1 MRATKIIFWSNHL
14 NININKI
21 LPRDIAQ
28 SLEVLETKTFDEVDE
43 ILSCGHNISAIITS
57 LYTTDLQA
65 LCCIQKIQHQYPDIA
80 LIAVLDTV
88 QQISS
93 VYDTLRMLL
102 GQLHQQNLGSGSIYA
117 ASCSNNVIEP
127 STVNLLDKKTII
139 DAKNTILDGIN
150 TKQNSL
156 LSTPTKPIILHQNDK
171 GDQDIHLTN
180 RQQAVLSLL
189 MRGKSNKEIAR
200 LLSISEGTIKIHCMA
215 IYRELGVKNRTQAAM
230 RAEQLLPQL
239 TTLWGFEGSKG
250 QATNISAA

>member
-1 MRATKIIFWSNHL
+1 MKATKIIFWSNHL

-28 SLEVLETKTFDEVDE
+28 SLEVLETKTFDEVDA
-43 ILSCGHNISAIITS
+43 ILSCKHDVSAIITS

-88 QQISS
+88 KQISS

-102 GQLHQQNLGSGSIYA
+102 GQLHQQNLGSESTYA
-117 ASCSNNVIEP
+117 ASFNNNVIEP
-127 STVNLLDKKTII
+127 SSTNLIDKKTII
-139 DAKNTILDGIN
+139 DSKNIILDSKNIQ
-150 TKQNSL
+150 QNSP
-156 LSTPTKPIILHQNDK
+156 LSTPTKPIRLHQNDK
-171 GDQDIHLTN
+171 VDQDIHLTN
-180 RQQAVLSLL
+180 RQQVVLSLL

-215 IYRELGVKNRTQAAM
+215 IYRQLGVKNRTQAAM

-250 QATNISAA
+250 QAINTSAA